1 MHKKT
6 FVCPVAQAFHRRSLT
21 SKKWIQS
28 QGSLRGTCG
37 GQNGTGTDFS
47 PSTSFFPVSI
57 IPAVFHARPLVT
69 DAV

>member
-6 FVCPVAQAFHRRSLT
+6 CVRPVAQEVHRRSMA

-28 QGSLRGTCG
+28 QDSRRGTCG

-57 IPAVFHARPLVT
+57 IPAIFHARPLAT